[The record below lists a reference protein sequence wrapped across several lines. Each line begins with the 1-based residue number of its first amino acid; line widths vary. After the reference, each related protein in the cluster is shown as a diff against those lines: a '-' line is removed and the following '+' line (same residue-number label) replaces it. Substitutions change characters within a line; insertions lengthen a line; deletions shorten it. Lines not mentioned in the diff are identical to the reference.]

1 MNRKDFIKNIL
12 GTSVLIGLDGIS
24 SITNA
29 MTQMTENKNSDE
41 LYATFGA
48 IHLNNTS
55 LEKAKTFWTTI
66 MGLKLR
72 KSSADSAEFGSEN
85 KTLVVVHQAAKTA
98 YKEGYSGLYH
108 FAIHLS
114 KSEFAKALY
123 RLQHYKYPCSPI
135 DHTMSKSIYL
145 NDPDGITIEFAQE
158 TPERFK
164 RVVTEGGLRMEDA
177 NGTIRS
183 ASAQLDL
190 DVVLKELKDT
200 DLSKPVSDNAKIG
213 HIHLYA
219 NNVESSDAFYK
230 KLGFEQFNYF
240 PQFMY
245 ADVSCGG
252 PYKHRVAMNSWHGM
266 NKPLAPKDS
275 AGMKHYH
282 IIFDT
287 KDMLDKAVKSVSNVH
302 EKDGVYWVNDPTG
315 NLVLLSSKA

>member
-1 MNRKDFIKNIL
+1 MERKEFIRNIL
-12 GTSVLIGLDGIS
+12 GTSLLIGLDGVS
-24 SITNA
+24 SLTNA
-29 MTQMTENKNSDE
+29 MTHMTENISTND

-55 LEKAKTFWTTI
+55 LEKAKQFWTTI

-72 KSSADSAEFGSEN
+72 KSTSDLAEFGSEN
-85 KTLVVVHQAAKTA
+85 KTLVVVHQSAKTA

-123 RLQHYKYPCSPI
+123 RLQQNKYPCSPI

-145 NDPDGITIEFAQE
+145 NDPDGITIEFTEE

-164 RVVTEGGLRMEDA
+164 RVVTEKGLQMEDT

-183 ASAQLDL
+183 ASAPLDL
-190 DVVLKELKDT
+190 DVVLKELMDKDLT
-200 DLSKPVSDNAKIG
+200 KPISDNSKIG
-213 HIHLYA
+213 HLHLYA

-240 PQFMY
+240 PQYMY

-252 PYKHRVAMNSWHGM
+252 PYKHRIAMNSWHGT
-266 NKPLAPKDS
+266 NKPLAPKES

-287 KDMLDKAVKSVSNVH
+287 KTMFEKAIKSVSKIE
-302 EKDGVYWVNDPTG
+302 EKDGGYWVNDPTG
-315 NLVLLSSKA
+315 NVVLISYKS

>member
-1 MNRKDFIKNIL
+1 MERKAFIKNIL
-12 GTSVLIGLDGIS
+12 GTSLLIGLDGVS

-29 MTQMTENKNSDE
+29 LTNMTENTSTND
-41 LYATFGA
+41 LYAAFGA

-55 LEKAKTFWTTI
+55 LEKAKTFWTSI

-72 KSSADSAEFGSEN
+72 KGTSDSAEFGSEN
-85 KTLVVVHQAAKTA
+85 KTLVVIHQSAKVS

-123 RLQHYKYPCSPI
+123 RLQQSKYPCSPI

-164 RVVTEGGLRMEDA
+164 RVVTEGGLRMEDSH
-177 NGTIRS
+177 GTIRS
-183 ASAQLDL
+183 ASAPLDL
-190 DVVLKELKDT
+190 DLVLKELKDK
-200 DLSKPVSDNAKIG
+200 DLSKPISDDSKIG

-219 NNVESSDAFYK
+219 NDVQSSDTFYK

-252 PYKHRVAMNSWHGM
+252 PYKHRVAMNSWHGI

-275 AGMKHYH
+275 AGMNHYH

-287 KDMLDKAVKSVSNVH
+287 KTMLEKAIKSVAKVE
-302 EKDGVYWVNDPTG
+302 EKDGGYWVNDPTG
-315 NLVLLSSKA
+315 NLILLSCKV